1 MSGQDG
7 VAVEALGQDDAAF
20 LLPSL
25 AANLDGLERL
35 DGDGVDAF
43 VAQSFGETLK
53 KALA

>member
-1 MSGQDG
+1 M
-7 VAVEALGQDDAAF
+7 EALGQDDAAF